1 MAQKE
6 WALKNKKKTD
16 KASKKSVADGSAGG
30 AIPVDDEV
38 WDVPSDDEPPR
49 EPASK
54 VPKTDNDKEGK
65 QAAREAAKL
74 EKQLEM
80 AWHKEIGK
88 AAKLIG
94 SLNTVTKALAN
105 AKTRTSKNEE
115 FFDIQM
121 LDGINAALTKL
132 TGLKNRSMA
141 EIQNLHCRS
150 TCMPV
155 QRCLRF
161 HFFPLIGH

>member
-65 QAAREAAKL
+65 QAAREPRS
-74 EKQLEM
+74 
-80 AWHKEIGK
+80 WRNSWRWRG
-88 AAKLIG
+88 
-94 SLNTVTKALAN
+94 TKRLA
-105 AKTRTSKNEE
+105 RRQS
-115 FFDIQM
+115 
-121 LDGINAALTKL
+121 
-132 TGLKNRSMA
+132 
-141 EIQNLHCRS
+141 
-150 TCMPV
+150 
-155 QRCLRF
+155 
-161 HFFPLIGH
+161 